1 MDKIIVE
8 FTKNEL
14 ELIYDL
20 LGNEIQKG
28 LEIWK
33 SYVRSGEYRTPDCK
47 KAWKNVGKYQ
57 AIRELLKS
65 HLEKDN
71 DIEMIDLELL
81 HLINESPKVD

>member
-1 MDKIIVE
+1 MERIIVE

-14 ELIYDL
+14 ELIYNL
-20 LGNEIQKG
+20 LGKEIQKG

-33 SYVRSGEYRTPDCK
+33 GYVRSGEHRTPDCK
-47 KAWKNVGKYQ
+47 KIWQNVGKYQ

-71 DIEMIDLELL
+71 DIEPIDLELL
-81 HLINESPKVD
+81 HLINKNSKID